1 MQFYFHAPLRYYPS
15 GYTPLKDI
23 TKHYTPSG
31 DDTNSYTPSE
41 GLSERLL
48 SRDIDSGRSQHQICY
63 LMLIMYSPCHLKDNL
78 HFFSFC
84 SP

>member
-1 MQFYFHAPLRYYPS
+1 MQFYFHTPLRYYPS

-41 GLSERLL
+41 GLSENDKDDCHGILTKYGKICLL
-48 SRDIDSGRSQHQICY
+48 PLSFFKAKACKTAV
-63 LMLIMYSPCHLKDNL
+63 YSCM
-78 HFFSFC
+78 
-84 SP
+84 